1 MTLVPPITAL
11 LGFVILNEKLTILNY
26 FGMTLTFSGIAMA
39 IFSKG
44 KNDKIS
50 LKLSPKGIFYAFGGA
65 LGQATGLVLSK
76 FGMNSYDPFAST
88 QIRIISGMAG
98 FIIIVTLLDRWGK
111 VSEAL
116 KNRKGMAGIVTGS
129 FFGPFL
135 GVSFSLLAVKYT
147 ETGIASTIMSLVP
160 ILIIPP
166 VYFLYKQ
173 KVTFTEII
181 GAIVSVIGVSL
192 FFIK

>member
-1 MTLVPPITAL
+1 
-11 LGFVILNEKLTILNY
+11 LGFAILNEKLTLLSY
-26 FGMTLTFSGIAMA
+26 FGMTLTFAGIAMA

-44 KNDKIS
+44 QNDRLS
-50 LKLSPKGIFYAFGGA
+50 LKLSPKGILYAFGGA
-65 LGQATGLVLSK
+65 LGQAVGLVLSK

-88 QIRIISGMAG
+88 QIRIISAMAG
-98 FIIIVTLLDRWGK
+98 FIIIVTILGK
-111 VSEAL
+111 WIHVGEAL
-116 KNRKGMAGIVTGS
+116 KNRRGMAGIITGS

-166 VYFLYKQ
+166 AYFIYKQ
-173 KVTFTEII
+173 KVTFFEIC
-181 GAIVSVIGVSL
+181 GAVISVIGVSV
-192 FFIK
+192 FFLR